1 MELYRIGDKVVDGK
15 KIQREVQRI
24 LSLRAQGY
32 SQLEVSQ
39 RLGIDRPWISRLESM
54 GEVRKGKKL
63 ALVGFPVANKE
74 ELARVA
80 AQEGVDFVF
89 LLTDR
94 ERWAWV
100 EEKSGA
106 QLVNQM
112 MEIISKLGQKY
123 DLVVFLGSDMRL
135 KILEAIMGQKLV
147 GVEIGKSPI
156 KEDCYVEPEKIRK
169 LIAQCKGEDN

>member
-1 MELYRIGDKVVDGK
+1 
-15 KIQREVQRI
+15 
-24 LSLRAQGY
+24 
-32 SQLEVSQ
+32 
-39 RLGIDRPWISRLESM
+39 
-54 GEVRKGKKL
+54 
-63 ALVGFPVANKE
+63 
-74 ELARVA
+74 
-80 AQEGVDFVF
+80 
-89 LLTDR
+89 
-94 ERWAWV
+94 
-100 EEKSGA
+100 
-106 QLVNQM
+106 M